1 MLLPEEPWGVKR
13 RLRSMRV
20 GGASEGFLEERDS
33 RVGVGEGTGDKEA
46 RTGRMP
52 TVASHPPVNTVED
65 R

>member
-1 MLLPEEPWGVKR
+1 
-13 RLRSMRV
+13 MRV

-33 RVGVGEGTGDKEA
+33 RVGVGEGTGDEEA